1 MIRAL
6 LVVGMILAA
15 TLAQAQQAGSHDLTS
30 LPAQAS
36 AAPEPTFENCPHG
49 RVISTDGLMISKLRD
64 KFALSIEDFSSRLIP
79 IGTEFSATVRLKNI
93 SNSSVTIPWG
103 TSLQE
108 ILAAQPPDDLAYETS
123 TFSFKIETGIEYK
136 RTTELEGLS
145 VLYGSDEKTGSELEL
160 APGQW
165 ANVRVRAVARCR
177 WKSQDP
183 TACPGLR
190 PDSKARLTA
199 EWSENGIALK
209 NDSCSIQRGNFAGPR
224 TESRP
229 EIVNLSK

>member
-6 LVVGMILAA
+6 LAVFIVLTA
-15 TLAQAQQAGSHDLTS
+15 TMVQAQQAGSHDLTS
-30 LPAQAS
+30 LPSQAS
-36 AAPEPTFENCPHG
+36 AAPEPTFAGCPHG
-49 RVISTDGLMISKLRD
+49 RVVSTDGLMISKLRD
-64 KFALSIEDFSSRLIP
+64 KFALSIEDLSSRLIP

-93 SNSSVTIPWG
+93 SDSNVSIPWG

-108 ILAAQPPDDLAYETS
+108 ILAGQPPDDLAYETA

-136 RTTELEGLS
+136 RITELEGLS
-145 VLYGSDEKTGSELEL
+145 VLYGSDEKAGSELEL

-165 ANVRVRAVARCR
+165 ASVRVRAVARCR

-183 TACPGLR
+183 AACPGMR
-190 PDSKARLTA
+190 TDPKARLTA

-224 TESRP
+224 TESHP